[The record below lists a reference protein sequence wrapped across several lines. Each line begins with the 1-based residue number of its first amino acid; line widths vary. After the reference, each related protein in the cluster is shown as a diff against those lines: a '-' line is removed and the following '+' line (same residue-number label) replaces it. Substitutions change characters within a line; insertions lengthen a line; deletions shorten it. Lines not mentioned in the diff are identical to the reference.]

1 MKKDNTKLKLLFIA
15 ADKYPPFRVDV
26 TKLFAQEL
34 LGRGHSIDWVLQ
46 SEADCKQSYQTTWAG
61 SRVWVGKADAGF
73 SRLARL
79 RKHLYGIG
87 HDFLMFKR
95 LKAERYDF
103 VQVKDKYIAAVLA
116 IIATRL
122 NKTRFV
128 YWCSYPFPEASL
140 YEVKV
145 GTARYPVF
153 WYIRGQVLHVMLY
166 RIITKF
172 ADHIFVQSEQMK
184 RDFIYN
190 GVAADK
196 LTPVPMGFV
205 PEDFQAFEASSA
217 PAPNGVNATNS
228 VVYLGTLIR
237 ARKLDFV
244 IRAFA
249 KVLEKIPTA
258 TLHFVGAGE
267 DPEDE
272 ALLQRES
279 ARLNISDAV
288 FFTGLLPQSEAI
300 AHVKDASVCVSPFYP
315 TPILNST
322 SPTKL
327 IEYMALGKAVVANDH
342 PEQRLVLE
350 ESQGGICVAW
360 EEGAFAAAIVEILN
374 NPDKAQKMGEMG
386 REYVNQY
393 RTYGHIADKVEA
405 EYLRICN

>member
-1 MKKDNTKLKLLFIA
+1 MKTDNKKLKFLFIS

-34 LGRGHSIDWVLQ
+34 LGRGHSIDWILQ
-46 SEADCKQSYQTTWAG
+46 SEAECKKSYQTTWEG
-61 SRVWVGKADAGF
+61 SRAWIGKADAGS

-87 HDFLMFKR
+87 HDLLMFKR
-95 LKAERYDF
+95 LKSEQYDF

-116 IIATRL
+116 IIAAKL

-128 YWCSYPFPEASL
+128 YWSSYPFPEASL

-153 WYIRGQVLHVMLY
+153 WYIRGRVLHAILY

-184 RDFIYN
+184 RDFVES
-190 GVAADK
+190 GVDANK
-196 LTPVPMGFV
+196 LSPVPMGFV
-205 PEDFQAFEASSA
+205 PADFEVFEA
-217 PAPNGVNATNS
+217 NTTTTDLHATRS

-244 IRAFA
+244 VRAFA
-249 KVLEKIPTA
+249 QVLEQIPNA

-272 ALLQRES
+272 ELLRQES
-279 ARLNISDAV
+279 ARLNIGHAV
-288 FFTGLLPQSEAI
+288 FFTGLLPQQEAI
-300 AHVKDASVCVSPFYP
+300 AHVRDAALCVSPFYP

-350 ESQGGICVAW
+350 ESQGGICVPW
-360 EEGAFAAAIVEILN
+360 EEDAFAGAIVEILN
-374 NPDKAQKMGEMG
+374 DPDKARKMGELG

-393 RTYGHIADKVEA
+393 RTYSHIADKVEA
-405 EYLRICN
+405 EYLKICS